1 MMYLARVIFWWM
13 WSVVKFI
20 ITPFV
25 MILKTSGEHWTWLEV
40 VLITSSGAA
49 GGAYIFF
56 HGGEYLVQLWKRF
69 FGKKPKRIFN
79 ATRRNIIRVKWKF
92 GLKGLMLIS
101 GLISV
106 PLTSMLAAKF
116 YRHQPNA
123 LPMIIIGFS
132 LWSLVLTTIAYL
144 MRLAYS

>member
-1 MMYLARVIFWWM
+1 
-13 WSVVKFI
+13 
-20 ITPFV
+20 
-25 MILKTSGEHWTWLEV
+25 
-40 VLITSSGAA
+40 
-49 GGAYIFF
+49 
-56 HGGEYLVQLWKRF
+56 
-69 FGKKPKRIFN
+69 
-79 ATRRNIIRVKWKF
+79 
-92 GLKGLMLIS
+92 MLIS